1 MRIVHIELQLWRRMP
16 GDNFWL
22 IYNTKNKEL
31 KALNSSGRSGE
42 QATIDFY
49 KNQKL
54 NKIPARGVIWWSG
67 S

>member
-1 MRIVHIELQLWRRMP
+1 MP

-22 IYNTKNKEL
+22 NLIQTKNKEL
-31 KALNSSGRSGE
+31 KALNSRGRSGE

-54 NKIPARGVIWWSG
+54 NKIPARGVIRWSG